1 MEIFH
6 THEAR
11 NNFLNLLLKIIV
23 ALAGIHF
30 LRVAFSFGLSTI
42 IQPVG
47 ILLQF
52 LNCLVFIILGTILL
66 IYFKPSLNDL
76 GLEYANIRMK
86 TRIIYIIGFSVLFTL
101 ILGQYVSQWEVHVLI
116 FSLVVGIITPVFE
129 ELVFRGYIW
138 NKLHESEGIINPDF
152 LTLVTVTLLFGVWQL
167 GYIDVFIRNPVTI
180 GNAGMLIILKMVMAL
195 VLGLIVGLLRFKT
208 DKTYASIIFHGLWN
222 IFEP

>member
-30 LRVAFSFGLSTI
+30 LRVAFSFGLSTL

-152 LTLVTVTLLFGVWQL
+152 LTLDSYPTFRGVAIGIYRCIHPKPSDYWQCRDVNNSENGDGSGFRTHCRFVTL
-167 GYIDVFIRNPVTI
+167 
-180 GNAGMLIILKMVMAL
+180 
-195 VLGLIVGLLRFKT
+195 
-208 DKTYASIIFHGLWN
+208 
-222 IFEP
+222 

>member
-47 ILLQF
+47 IVLQF

-86 TRIIYIIGFSVLFTL
+86 TRIIYIIGFLYFSPLF
-101 ILGQYVSQWEVHVLI
+101 
-116 FSLVVGIITPVFE
+116 
-129 ELVFRGYIW
+129 
-138 NKLHESEGIINPDF
+138 
-152 LTLVTVTLLFGVWQL
+152 
-167 GYIDVFIRNPVTI
+167 
-180 GNAGMLIILKMVMAL
+180 
-195 VLGLIVGLLRFKT
+195 
-208 DKTYASIIFHGLWN
+208 
-222 IFEP
+222 